1 MTASTLVLTVA
12 LVRAAGAASE
22 SLAPDAAA
30 LPTLTLEQALQE
42 ADRRNLDLKV
52 AQARLDQAHEISKK
66 VWANYLPQ
74 ITAGGS
80 YTRNQYG
87 ASLSLPTGFWLRDL
101 SDAPGFDPAAVN
113 GPAFDPRKGLPSEPP
128 DTRNPPGTPSKTIM
142 FPSGVI
148 DVTIQKQDQLGA
160 QFQVSQALLVPSLFP
175 AIEASYLAE
184 RSAELSVDN
193 ARIELLFGVVQ
204 AYYLSVGMKEA
215 LAVQQRL
222 LENARAHERDAM
234 VRVEAGA
241 APKIILIRAKIERT
255 RAEQDVRRAQ
265 SSFDSARIML
275 STLLDLPDSSFD
287 VVHPPEPPMPQG
299 TPGQLEEAAV
309 EKRPDLAVIRENT
322 LLAQK
327 NYDGVWYSYLPSV
340 FFKGTYQVANV
351 KGFTGSSGAWA
362 MSVNIGWTIW
372 DGGLRESQVRENAA
386 KAREADLSERAA
398 IVRAR
403 DEVKRALL
411 DLESAQANRVKAEEQ
426 AKLAQEN
433 MQLVTVN
440 FTSGVAT
447 QLDVADATTQLR
459 SAELAQVAE
468 TLNAQLSVVRLMK
481 ATGEFRP

>member
-1 MTASTLVLTVA
+1 MTASTLVLTLA
-12 LVRAAGAASE
+12 LAQAAGAAS
-22 SLAPDAAA
+22 APRAPEAPA
-30 LPTLTLEQALQE
+30 LPQTLTLEQALKE
-42 ADRRNLDLKV
+42 ADQRNLDLKA

-74 ITAGGS
+74 ITAGGT
-80 YTRNQYG
+80 YTRNQY
-87 ASLSLPTGFWLRDL
+87 AAKLDLPKGFWARDL
-101 SDAPGFDPAAVN
+101 SKVPGFDAKAVN
-113 GPAFDPRKGLPSEPP
+113 GPDFDPTMEPS
-128 DTRNPPGTPSKTIM
+128 TSNPPGEPSNIAM
-142 FPSGVI
+142 VASGFIPVE
-148 DVTIQKQDQLGA
+148 IQKVNQLGA

-204 AYYLSVGMKEA
+204 AYYGAVGMKEA

-241 APKIILIRAKIERT
+241 APKIILIRAKIDRA

-265 SSFDSARIML
+265 SSFDSARIVL
-275 STLLDLPDSSFD
+275 STLLDRPDARFD

-299 TPGQLEEAAV
+299 TPGQLEETAV
-309 EKRPDLAVIRENT
+309 EKRPDLAVVRENT

-351 KGFTGSSGAWA
+351 QGFTGSSGAWA
-362 MSVNIGWTIW
+362 LSVNIGWTIW

-386 KAREADLSERAA
+386 KAREANLNERAA
-398 IVRAR
+398 VVRAR

-411 DLESAQANRVKAEEQ
+411 DLESAQANRVKADEQ

-481 ATGEFRP
+481 AAGEFRP

>member
-1 MTASTLVLTVA
+1 MTASTLVLA
-12 LVRAAGAASE
+12 LALARTAGAASA
-22 SLAPDAAA
+22 SRAPEPPA
-30 LPTLTLEQALQE
+30 LPTLTLEQALKE
-42 ADRRNLDLKV
+42 ADQRNLDLKA

-74 ITAGGS
+74 ITAGGT

-87 ASLSLPTGFWLRDL
+87 ASLDLPTGFWARDL
-101 SDAPGFDPAAVN
+101 SKVPGFDPKTVN
-113 GPAFDPRKGLPSEPP
+113 GPDFDPTKPV
-128 DTRNPPGTPSKTIM
+128 DTRNPPGEPSTIAM
-142 FPSGVI
+142 VPSGFIPVE
-148 DVTIQKQDQLGA
+148 IQKQNQLGA

-184 RSAELSVDN
+184 RSVELSVDN
-193 ARIELLFGVVQ
+193 LRIELLFGVVQ

-215 LAVQQRL
+215 LAVQQRV

-241 APKIILIRAKIERT
+241 APKIILIRAKIDRA

-265 SSFDSARIML
+265 SSFDSARIVL

-299 TPGQLEEAAV
+299 TPSQLEEAAV
-309 EKRPDLAVIRENT
+309 EKRPDLAVVRENA

-362 MSVNIGWTIW
+362 MAVNIGWTIW

-386 KAREADLSERAA
+386 KAREAELNERAA
-398 IVRAR
+398 MVRAR

-411 DLESAQANRVKAEEQ
+411 DLESAQANRVKAVEQ